1 MGCCKVC
8 CYFDLVASLFQLR
21 LREIVGN
28 SGKEINGDQSGDD
41 GKVCLQSYAEFRE
54 VGSRTQ
60 TALDPC
66 ALGPNISQKPREP
79 MVGIEPTTTVL
90 PRLCATTAP
99 HGPVKS
105 RKKGGQWRIR
115 TSEALATD

>member
-1 MGCCKVC
+1 MAAVRVVLPWSMCPIVPTFTCGLVRSNFFLAICFQSCIVFKFQSRMGCCKVC

-60 TALDPC
+60 TAL
-66 ALGPNISQKPREP
+66 
-79 MVGIEPTTTVL
+79 
-90 PRLCATTAP
+90 
-99 HGPVKS
+99 
-105 RKKGGQWRIR
+105 
-115 TSEALATD
+115 